1 MSLEENKILIRRH
14 FEEIWNQYRLDVVE
28 ELVSPEYHSHYPIP
42 GQPEGIEGFIYAV
55 RAIRNAFPDMVITI
69 EDMIAE
75 GDKVAARLIAKGTHL
90 GSLGSTAP
98 TGRQATWTGIRIFR
112 IANGKIAE
120 HWANWDDVSLGR
132 QLGILP
138 PLSS

>member
-1 MSLEENKILIRRH
+1 MTIEDNKTLIRRH

-28 ELVSPEYHSHYPIP
+28 EIVSPDYDSHYPIP
-42 GQPEGIEGFIYAV
+42 GQPEGIAGFIYAV
-55 RAIRNAFPDMVITI
+55 RTIRDAFPDMVITI

-75 GDKVAARLIAKGTHL
+75 GDKVVTRLTARGTHL
-90 GSLGSTAP
+90 GSLGDIAP
-98 TGRQATWTGIRIFR
+98 TGRQATWTGMRMFR
-112 IANGKIAE
+112 IVDGKIAE

-138 PLSS
+138 PLS

>member
-1 MSLEENKILIRRH
+1 MSLEANKTLIRRH
-14 FEEIWNQYRLDVVE
+14 FEEIWNQYRLEVVE
-28 ELVSPEYHSHYPIP
+28 ELVAPDYYTHYPIP
-42 GQPEGIEGFIYAV
+42 GQPQGIDGFTYAV
-55 RAIRNAFPDMVITI
+55 RTVRDAFPDMVITI

-75 GDKVAARLIAKGTHL
+75 GDKVVARLTAQGTHR
-90 GSLGSTAP
+90 GSLGGIEP
-98 TGRQATWTGIRIFR
+98 TGREATWTGIRIFR
-112 IANGKIAE
+112 IADGKIAE